1 MNINTKEIETLQKQ
15 KNDLLKQVDPLI
27 AKKKKLYSD
36 VDITTPKSS
45 DEKKLDK
52 EIADL
57 FSEINDLVHKIA
69 KLKKSQ
75 NEGRGIMKEANVN
88 WKEFYTMAK
97 DTSGH
102 NPNFEKKYGN
112 LMDRPHIADALKKA
126 RDFNSFLRAVKQF
139 ESVNEAIAVGKMV
152 KVVDNPYWEAA
163 LGKKGPF
170 KRKVKMIDGDNVF
183 FTDGSNSS
191 MKYVKEDTQ
200 LTNEADLNWNVVQN
214 VIINFLKANTK
225 ILDKRVQAK
234 DTEGVKGGLKSI
246 ISGLTNAQ
254 RGLNLE
260 SVNEIKKGSV
270 VIPYAMDKHGEFIV
284 DKVFK
289 NKSGETSYTGK
300 FKKSGESRQFILHS
314 KDKVVKE
321 SVNEASYT
329 VKAENPYQFVNG
341 AYAVLSAYLRDEELG
356 PKGKRE
362 LQSILK
368 SLDYMRKYFYFNMNE
383 SVNEVIL
390 EVAYTDKTD
399 IKGSLL
405 KSNEFTNLI
414 SPKVFNWVR
423 GMGVKIFHSTGN
435 TFTITD
441 GKLEMVVNM
450 AKPISVIKPIGRV
463 RSEIKAL
470 FNENVETL
478 PHLKKVSNEYYVD
491 TPFIQYS
498 NKFGNLVHA
507 GFGDFL
513 LKTSGGEVYFTRT
526 SKQMPDFVG
535 RTHTMSGD
543 AAAIK
548 KLIASMSSKYELN
561 ENVKKSTYNR
571 VARILNNGKLD
582 IY

>member
-1 MNINTKEIETLQKQ
+1 MSINTKEIETLQKQ
-15 KNDLLKQVDPLI
+15 KNDLLKKVDPLI

-36 VDITTPKSS
+36 IDITTPKLP

-52 EIADL
+52 ELADL
-57 FSEINDLVHKIA
+57 FSEINALVHKIV

-75 NEGRGIMKEANVN
+75 NEGRGIMKEANIN

-139 ESVNEAIAVGKMV
+139 ESVTEEIAVGKMV
-152 KVVDNPYWEAA
+152 KVVNNPHWEAA

-191 MKYVKEDTQ
+191 MKYVKEDIQ
-200 LTNEADLNWNVVQN
+200 PTNEAYDVELFWSGLSGNDRKIGRFLVSKNDYNKLEKNLKGHISFDLYDDTATGKILSYEDIMNA
-214 VIINFLKANTK
+214 IKNTK
-225 ILDKRVQAK
+225 YGKIA
-234 DTEGVKGGLKSI
+234 
-246 ISGLTNAQ
+246 
-254 RGLNLE
+254 
-260 SVNEIKKGSV
+260 
-270 VIPYAMDKHGEFIV
+270 
-284 DKVFK
+284 FK
-289 NKSGETSYTGK
+289 
-300 FKKSGESRQFILHS
+300 
-314 KDKVVKE
+314 KE
-321 SVNEASYT
+321 SVKEA
-329 VKAENPYQFVNG
+329 
-341 AYAVLSAYLRDEELG
+341 
-356 PKGKRE
+356 
-362 LQSILK
+362 
-368 SLDYMRKYFYFNMNE
+368 
-383 SVNEVIL
+383 IL

-405 KSNEFTNLI
+405 KSNEFTSLI

-423 GMGVKIFHSTGN
+423 GMEVKIFHSTGN

-507 GFGDFL
+507 GFGDFS

-543 AAAIK
+543 ATAIK

>member
-1 MNINTKEIETLQKQ
+1 MSINTKEIETLQKQ

-52 EIADL
+52 ELADL
-57 FSEINDLVHKIA
+57 FSEINALVHKIA

-170 KRKVKMIDGDNVF
+170 KRKVKMIAGDNVF

-200 LTNEADLNWNVVQN
+200 LTNEADLNWDVVHNVFVK
-214 VIINFLKANTK
+214 FLKANTK
-225 ILDKRVQAK
+225 ELEKRVLAK
-234 DTEGVKGGLKSI
+234 DVDATKKAIKSI
-246 ISGLTNAQ
+246 VSGLTNAQ
-254 RGLNLE
+254 RNLKLE
-260 SVNEIKKGSV
+260 SVNE
-270 VIPYAMDKHGEFIV
+270 
-284 DKVFK
+284 
-289 NKSGETSYTGK
+289 
-300 FKKSGESRQFILHS
+300 
-314 KDKVVKE
+314 
-321 SVNEASYT
+321 
-329 VKAENPYQFVNG
+329 
-341 AYAVLSAYLRDEELG
+341 AYDA
-356 PKGKRE
+356 
-362 LQSILK
+362 
-368 SLDYMRKYFYFNMNE
+368 
-383 SVNEVIL
+383 
-390 EVAYTDKTD
+390 
-399 IKGSLL
+399 
-405 KSNEFTNLI
+405 
-414 SPKVFNWVR
+414 
-423 GMGVKIFHSTGN
+423 
-435 TFTITD
+435 
-441 GKLEMVVNM
+441 
-450 AKPISVIKPIGRV
+450 
-463 RSEIKAL
+463 
-470 FNENVETL
+470 ETL

-513 LKTSGGEVYFTRT
+513 LKTSDGEVYFART
-526 SKQMPDFVG
+526 SKQLPGFVG
-535 RTHTMSGD
+535 RTHTMSGN
-543 AAAIK
+543 ATAIK

>member
-1 MNINTKEIETLQKQ
+1 MSINTKEIETLQKQ

-57 FSEINDLVHKIA
+57 FSEINALVHKIA

-152 KVVDNPYWEAA
+152 KIVDNPYWEAA

-200 LTNEADLNWNVVQN
+200 LTNEADLNWDVVHNVFVK
-214 VIINFLKANTK
+214 FLKANTK
-225 ILDKRVQAK
+225 ELEKRVLAK
-234 DTEGVKGGLKSI
+234 DVDATKKAIKSI
-246 ISGLTNAQ
+246 VSGLTNAQ
-254 RGLNLE
+254 RNLKLE
-260 SVNEIKKGSV
+260 SVNE
-270 VIPYAMDKHGEFIV
+270 
-284 DKVFK
+284 
-289 NKSGETSYTGK
+289 
-300 FKKSGESRQFILHS
+300 
-314 KDKVVKE
+314 
-321 SVNEASYT
+321 
-329 VKAENPYQFVNG
+329 
-341 AYAVLSAYLRDEELG
+341 AYD
-356 PKGKRE
+356 
-362 LQSILK
+362 
-368 SLDYMRKYFYFNMNE
+368 
-383 SVNEVIL
+383 
-390 EVAYTDKTD
+390 
-399 IKGSLL
+399 
-405 KSNEFTNLI
+405 
-414 SPKVFNWVR
+414 
-423 GMGVKIFHSTGN
+423 
-435 TFTITD
+435 
-441 GKLEMVVNM
+441 
-450 AKPISVIKPIGRV
+450 
-463 RSEIKAL
+463 
-470 FNENVETL
+470 VETL

-513 LKTSGGEVYFTRT
+513 LKTSDGEVYFART
-526 SKQMPDFVG
+526 SKQLPGFVG

-543 AAAIK
+543 ATAIK

>member
-1 MNINTKEIETLQKQ
+1 MSINTKEIETLQKQ

-52 EIADL
+52 ELADL
-57 FSEINDLVHKIA
+57 FSEINALVHKIA

-170 KRKVKMIDGDNVF
+170 KRKVKMIAGDNVF

-200 LTNEADLNWNVVQN
+200 LTNEADLNWDVVHNVFVK
-214 VIINFLKANTK
+214 FLKANTK
-225 ILDKRVQAK
+225 ELEKRVLAK
-234 DTEGVKGGLKSI
+234 DVDATKKAIKSI
-246 ISGLTNAQ
+246 VSGLTNAQ
-254 RGLNLE
+254 RNLKLE
-260 SVNEIKKGSV
+260 SVNE
-270 VIPYAMDKHGEFIV
+270 
-284 DKVFK
+284 
-289 NKSGETSYTGK
+289 
-300 FKKSGESRQFILHS
+300 
-314 KDKVVKE
+314 
-321 SVNEASYT
+321 
-329 VKAENPYQFVNG
+329 
-341 AYAVLSAYLRDEELG
+341 AYDA
-356 PKGKRE
+356 
-362 LQSILK
+362 
-368 SLDYMRKYFYFNMNE
+368 
-383 SVNEVIL
+383 
-390 EVAYTDKTD
+390 
-399 IKGSLL
+399 
-405 KSNEFTNLI
+405 
-414 SPKVFNWVR
+414 
-423 GMGVKIFHSTGN
+423 
-435 TFTITD
+435 
-441 GKLEMVVNM
+441 
-450 AKPISVIKPIGRV
+450 
-463 RSEIKAL
+463 
-470 FNENVETL
+470 ETL

-498 NKFGNLVHA
+498 NKFGNLAHV
-507 GFGDFL
+507 GFGDFS
-513 LKTSGGEVYFTRT
+513 LKTSDGEVYFART
-526 SKQMPDFVG
+526 SKQLPGFVG

-543 AAAIK
+543 ATAIK

>member
-57 FSEINDLVHKIA
+57 FSEINDLVHKIV

-234 DTEGVKGGLKSI
+234 DTEGVKGGLKLI

-300 FKKSGESRQFILHS
+300 FKKSGESKEFILHS

-383 SVNEVIL
+383 SVNE
-390 EVAYTDKTD
+390 AYD
-399 IKGSLL
+399 
-405 KSNEFTNLI
+405 
-414 SPKVFNWVR
+414 
-423 GMGVKIFHSTGN
+423 
-435 TFTITD
+435 
-441 GKLEMVVNM
+441 
-450 AKPISVIKPIGRV
+450 
-463 RSEIKAL
+463 
-470 FNENVETL
+470 VETL

-513 LKTSGGEVYFTRT
+513 LKTSDGEVYFART
-526 SKQMPDFVG
+526 SKQLPGFVG

-543 AAAIK
+543 ATAIK

>member
-1 MNINTKEIETLQKQ
+1 MSINTKEIETLQKQ

-57 FSEINDLVHKIA
+57 FSEINDLVHKIV

-75 NEGRGIMKEANVN
+75 NEGKHTMK
-88 WKEFYTMAK
+88 
-97 DTSGH
+97 
-102 NPNFEKKYGN
+102 
-112 LMDRPHIADALKKA
+112 LK
-126 RDFNSFLRAVKQF
+126 SVK
-139 ESVNEAIAVGKMV
+139 EAIAVGKMV
-152 KVVDNPYWEAA
+152 KIVDNPYWEAA

-170 KRKVKMIDGDNVF
+170 KRKVKMIAGDNVF

-200 LTNEADLNWNVVQN
+200 LTNEADLNWNAVQN
-214 VIINFLKANTK
+214 AIINFLKVNTK

-254 RGLNLE
+254 RNLKLE
-260 SVNEIKKGSV
+260 SVNE
-270 VIPYAMDKHGEFIV
+270 
-284 DKVFK
+284 
-289 NKSGETSYTGK
+289 
-300 FKKSGESRQFILHS
+300 
-314 KDKVVKE
+314 
-321 SVNEASYT
+321 
-329 VKAENPYQFVNG
+329 
-341 AYAVLSAYLRDEELG
+341 AYDA
-356 PKGKRE
+356 
-362 LQSILK
+362 
-368 SLDYMRKYFYFNMNE
+368 
-383 SVNEVIL
+383 
-390 EVAYTDKTD
+390 
-399 IKGSLL
+399 
-405 KSNEFTNLI
+405 
-414 SPKVFNWVR
+414 
-423 GMGVKIFHSTGN
+423 
-435 TFTITD
+435 
-441 GKLEMVVNM
+441 
-450 AKPISVIKPIGRV
+450 
-463 RSEIKAL
+463 
-470 FNENVETL
+470 ETL

-498 NKFGNLVHA
+498 NKFGNLAHV
-507 GFGDFL
+507 GFGDFS

-526 SKQMPDFVG
+526 SKQLPGFVG

-543 AAAIK
+543 ATTIK

-571 VARILNNGKLD
+571 VARISNNGKLD

>member
-1 MNINTKEIETLQKQ
+1 MSINTKEIETLQKQ

-57 FSEINDLVHKIA
+57 FSEINALVHKIA

-200 LTNEADLNWNVVQN
+200 LTNEADLNWDVVHNVFVK
-214 VIINFLKANTK
+214 FLKANTK
-225 ILDKRVQAK
+225 ELEKRVLAK
-234 DTEGVKGGLKSI
+234 DVDATKKAIKSI
-246 ISGLTNAQ
+246 VSGLTNAQ
-254 RGLNLE
+254 RNLKLE
-260 SVNEIKKGSV
+260 SVNEAELPKDGSTIKVGNTRVEIKYVG
-270 VIPYAMDKHGEFIV
+270 
-284 DKVFK
+284 K
-289 NKSGETSYTGK
+289 NKDYVGFNWKGDD
-300 FKKSGESRQFILHS
+300 GESNYEETKVSDHKDMNSLINRIKDEIRHQRIVVS
-314 KDKVVKE
+314 K
-321 SVNEASYT
+321 
-329 VKAENPYQFVNG
+329 
-341 AYAVLSAYLRDEELG
+341 R
-356 PKGKRE
+356 
-362 LQSILK
+362 K
-368 SLDYMRKYFYFNMNE
+368 SE

-513 LKTSGGEVYFTRT
+513 LKTSDGEVYFART
-526 SKQMPDFVG
+526 SKQLPGFVG

-543 AAAIK
+543 ATAIK

>member
-1 MNINTKEIETLQKQ
+1 MSINTKEIETLQKQ

-57 FSEINDLVHKIA
+57 FSEINDLVHKIV

-152 KVVDNPYWEAA
+152 KIVDNPYWEAA

-170 KRKVKMIDGDNVF
+170 KRKVKMIAGDNVF

-200 LTNEADLNWNVVQN
+200 LTNEADLNWDVVHNVFVK
-214 VIINFLKANTK
+214 FLKANTK
-225 ILDKRVQAK
+225 ELEKRVLAK
-234 DTEGVKGGLKSI
+234 DVDATKKAIKSI
-246 ISGLTNAQ
+246 VSGLTNAQ
-254 RGLNLE
+254 RNLKLE
-260 SVNEIKKGSV
+260 SVNE
-270 VIPYAMDKHGEFIV
+270 
-284 DKVFK
+284 
-289 NKSGETSYTGK
+289 
-300 FKKSGESRQFILHS
+300 
-314 KDKVVKE
+314 
-321 SVNEASYT
+321 
-329 VKAENPYQFVNG
+329 
-341 AYAVLSAYLRDEELG
+341 AYDA
-356 PKGKRE
+356 
-362 LQSILK
+362 
-368 SLDYMRKYFYFNMNE
+368 
-383 SVNEVIL
+383 
-390 EVAYTDKTD
+390 
-399 IKGSLL
+399 
-405 KSNEFTNLI
+405 
-414 SPKVFNWVR
+414 
-423 GMGVKIFHSTGN
+423 
-435 TFTITD
+435 
-441 GKLEMVVNM
+441 
-450 AKPISVIKPIGRV
+450 
-463 RSEIKAL
+463 
-470 FNENVETL
+470 ETL

-498 NKFGNLVHA
+498 NKFGNLAHV
-507 GFGDFL
+507 GFGDFS
-513 LKTSGGEVYFTRT
+513 LKTSDGEVYFART
-526 SKQMPDFVG
+526 SKQLPGFVG

-543 AAAIK
+543 ATAIK

>member
-1 MNINTKEIETLQKQ
+1 MSINTQEIETLQKQ
-15 KNDLLKQVDPLI
+15 KNDLLKKVDPLI

-36 VDITTPKSS
+36 VDITSPKLP

-52 EIADL
+52 ELADL
-57 FSEINDLVHKIA
+57 FSEINALVHKIA

-75 NEGRGIMKEANVN
+75 NEGRNTMK
-88 WKEFYTMAK
+88 
-97 DTSGH
+97 
-102 NPNFEKKYGN
+102 
-112 LMDRPHIADALKKA
+112 LKSA
-126 RDFNSFLRAVKQF
+126 
-139 ESVNEAIAVGKMV
+139 VNEEIAVGKMV

-170 KRKVKMIDGDNVF
+170 KRKVKMIVGDSVF

-191 MKYVKEDTQ
+191 MKYVKEDIQ
-200 LTNEADLNWNVVQN
+200 PTNEADLNWNAVQN
-214 VIINFLKANTK
+214 VIINFLKMNTK

-234 DTEGVKGGLKSI
+234 DTEGVKSGLKSI

-254 RGLNLE
+254 RGLKLE
-260 SVNEIKKGSV
+260 SVNEAYDVELFWSGLSGNDRKIGRFLVSKNDYNKLEKNLKGHISFDL
-270 VIPYAMDKHGEFIV
+270 YDDTA
-284 DKVFK
+284 
-289 NKSGETSYTGK
+289 TGK
-300 FKKSGESRQFILHS
+300 ILSYEDIMNAIKNTKYGKIAFKK
-314 KDKVVKE
+314 
-321 SVNEASYT
+321 
-329 VKAENPYQFVNG
+329 
-341 AYAVLSAYLRDEELG
+341 
-356 PKGKRE
+356 
-362 LQSILK
+362 
-368 SLDYMRKYFYFNMNE
+368 E

-405 KSNEFTNLI
+405 NNNEFTSLI

-423 GMGVKIFHSTGN
+423 GMEVKIFHSPGN

-441 GKLEMVVNM
+441 GKLEMVINM

-470 FNENVETL
+470 FNENVKTL

-507 GFGDFL
+507 GFGDFS

-543 AAAIK
+543 ATAIK

>member
-1 MNINTKEIETLQKQ
+1 MSINTKEIETLQKQ

-57 FSEINDLVHKIA
+57 FSEINDLVHKIV

-75 NEGRGIMKEANVN
+75 NEGRNIMK
-88 WKEFYTMAK
+88 
-97 DTSGH
+97 
-102 NPNFEKKYGN
+102 
-112 LMDRPHIADALKKA
+112 LK
-126 RDFNSFLRAVKQF
+126 SVK
-139 ESVNEAIAVGKMV
+139 EAIAVGKMV
-152 KVVDNPYWEAA
+152 KIVDNPYWEAA

-200 LTNEADLNWNVVQN
+200 LTNEAYDVELFWSGLSGDNRKIGRFLVSKNDYNKLEKYLKGHITFDLYDDGATGKVLSYKDVMNAIKNTKYGKIAFRESINEADLNWDVVQN
-214 VIINFLKANTK
+214 AIINFLKVNTK
-225 ILDKRVQAK
+225 ILDKKVQAK

-254 RGLNLE
+254 RNLKLE
-260 SVNEIKKGSV
+260 SVNE
-270 VIPYAMDKHGEFIV
+270 
-284 DKVFK
+284 
-289 NKSGETSYTGK
+289 
-300 FKKSGESRQFILHS
+300 
-314 KDKVVKE
+314 
-321 SVNEASYT
+321 
-329 VKAENPYQFVNG
+329 
-341 AYAVLSAYLRDEELG
+341 AYDA
-356 PKGKRE
+356 
-362 LQSILK
+362 
-368 SLDYMRKYFYFNMNE
+368 
-383 SVNEVIL
+383 
-390 EVAYTDKTD
+390 
-399 IKGSLL
+399 
-405 KSNEFTNLI
+405 
-414 SPKVFNWVR
+414 
-423 GMGVKIFHSTGN
+423 
-435 TFTITD
+435 
-441 GKLEMVVNM
+441 
-450 AKPISVIKPIGRV
+450 
-463 RSEIKAL
+463 
-470 FNENVETL
+470 ETL

-498 NKFGNLVHA
+498 NKFGNLAHV
-507 GFGDFL
+507 GFGDFS

-526 SKQMPDFVG
+526 SKQLPGFVG

-543 AAAIK
+543 ATTIK

-571 VARILNNGKLD
+571 VARISNNGKLD

>member
-1 MNINTKEIETLQKQ
+1 MSINTKEIETLQKQ

-52 EIADL
+52 ELADL
-57 FSEINDLVHKIA
+57 FSEINALVHKIA

-152 KVVDNPYWEAA
+152 KIVDNPYWEAA

-170 KRKVKMIDGDNVF
+170 KRKVKMIAGDNVF

-200 LTNEADLNWNVVQN
+200 LTNEADLNWDVVHNVFVK
-214 VIINFLKANTK
+214 FLKANTK
-225 ILDKRVQAK
+225 ELEKRVLAK
-234 DTEGVKGGLKSI
+234 DVDATKKAIKSI
-246 ISGLTNAQ
+246 VSGLTNAQ
-254 RGLNLE
+254 RNLKLE
-260 SVNEIKKGSV
+260 SVNE
-270 VIPYAMDKHGEFIV
+270 
-284 DKVFK
+284 
-289 NKSGETSYTGK
+289 
-300 FKKSGESRQFILHS
+300 
-314 KDKVVKE
+314 
-321 SVNEASYT
+321 
-329 VKAENPYQFVNG
+329 
-341 AYAVLSAYLRDEELG
+341 AYDA
-356 PKGKRE
+356 
-362 LQSILK
+362 
-368 SLDYMRKYFYFNMNE
+368 
-383 SVNEVIL
+383 
-390 EVAYTDKTD
+390 
-399 IKGSLL
+399 
-405 KSNEFTNLI
+405 
-414 SPKVFNWVR
+414 
-423 GMGVKIFHSTGN
+423 
-435 TFTITD
+435 
-441 GKLEMVVNM
+441 
-450 AKPISVIKPIGRV
+450 
-463 RSEIKAL
+463 
-470 FNENVETL
+470 ETL

-498 NKFGNLVHA
+498 NKFGNLAHV

-513 LKTSGGEVYFTRT
+513 LKTSDGEVYFART
-526 SKQMPDFVG
+526 SKQLPGFVG

-543 AAAIK
+543 ATTIK